1 MTCLKRKEEKE
12 KGAQTLKIND
22 FQSPH
27 TLTHEGIKSIASA
40 NINE

>member
-1 MTCLKRKEEKE
+1 MFIKKRR
-12 KGAQTLKIND
+12 KGFGGETLKIND

-27 TLTHEGIKSIASA
+27 TFTHEGIKSIASA